1 MGEMGRLGRVRR
13 ARGDSM
19 PSVAERASMLAW
31 HPFSLASQSRDK
43 IEFLI
48 DIHPGPGPG
57 QKTWTRR
64 LFEHV
69 QALKVKELQGRQAY
83 MGPGTRNEYSAPFE
97 KARWVDVIGP
107 FASSFARCFERDAQR
122 RDVGCDK
129 SSYDIVVLYGGG
141 LGLPS
146 ALSALSEFC

>member
-1 MGEMGRLGRVRR
+1 MTFLASKKEMGRLGRVRR

-57 QKTWTRR
+57 QKTWTRH

-69 QALKVKELQGRQAY
+69 QALKEKELQGRQAY

-107 FASSFARCFERDAQR
+107 FASS
-122 RDVGCDK
+122 
-129 SSYDIVVLYGGG
+129 LYAASLSIGK
-141 LGLPS
+141 LELD
-146 ALSALSEFC
+146 ALSGRHTDTHCVSAVAHTP